1 MVEAMERA
9 EDISEAVD
17 DGPRLGR
24 HRVIGVLWK
33 GLRHV
38 LCMILT
44 LVRIPLQF
52 ISRFVFLPLVGFGVF
67 WGFAAGWTSPA
78 CLWMIGTGIGLF
90 VVSFLFDTL
99 LLWVSP
105 EQLYLES

>member
-1 MVEAMERA
+1 MERS
-9 EDISEAVD
+9 EDLARAVY
-17 DGPRLGR
+17 DGRRLGR
-24 HRVIGVLWK
+24 QRVIRGLWT
-33 GLRHV
+33 GLRHA
-38 LCMILT
+38 LYMILM

-52 ISRFVFLPLVGFGVF
+52 ISHFVFFPLVGLGVF
-67 WGFAAGWTSPA
+67 WGLAAGWTSPA

-105 EQLYLES
+105 EHLHLES